1 MTIEEK
7 WQAAKD
13 KAEYAKRFPG
23 MITTWEALAGKTVAQ
38 VLSLK
43 KRPFILLLFADRS
56 FAFAPSLDLDP
67 SDLVPCLEEARPYLE
82 KIYPEAY
89 RTLDELAFK
98 NRELQRRARLEKILG
113 AIQNNLAEIPEL
125 KEELKKFLE
134 KL

>member
-13 KAEYAKRFPG
+13 KAAYAKQFPG
-23 MITTWEALAGKTVAQ
+23 MITTWEALVGKTVAQ
-38 VLSLK
+38 ALPLK
-43 KRPFILLLFADRS
+43 KRPFILLFFSDRS

-67 SDLVPCLEEARPYLE
+67 SDLIPCLEEARPYLE
-82 KIYPEAY
+82 KIYSEAY
-89 RTLDELAFK
+89 KTLDELAFK

-134 KL
+134 RL

>member
-13 KAEYAKRFPG
+13 KAAFAKRFPG
-23 MITTWEALAGKTVAQ
+23 MITTWEALAGKAIDK
-38 VLSLK
+38 VLPLQK
-43 KRPFILLLFADRS
+43 KPFILIFFSDRS

-67 SDLVPCLEEARPYLE
+67 SDLIPCLEEARPHLE
-82 KIYPEAY
+82 KTYPEAY
-89 RTLDELAFK
+89 RTLDELASK

-113 AIQNNLAEIPEL
+113 AIRNNLDEIPEL
-125 KEELKKFLE
+125 KEELKRFLE

>member
-13 KAEYAKRFPG
+13 KAVYAKQFPG
-23 MITTWEALAGKTVAQ
+23 MITTWENLTGKTVTRA
-38 VLSLK
+38 LPLK
-43 KRPFILLLFADRS
+43 KRPFILLLFSDRS
-56 FAFAPSLDLDP
+56 FAFAPSLELDP
-67 SDLVPCLEEARPYLE
+67 SDLIPCLEEARPHLE

-98 NRELQRRARLEKILG
+98 NRALQRRARLEKILG
-113 AIQNNLAEIPEL
+113 AIRNNLAEIPEL

-134 KL
+134 RL

>member
-13 KAEYAKRFPG
+13 KAVYAKQFPG

-38 VLSLK
+38 ALPLK
-43 KRPFILLLFADRS
+43 KRPFILLLFSDRS
-56 FAFAPSLDLDP
+56 FAFAPPLDLDP
-67 SDLVPCLEEARPYLE
+67 SDLIPCLEEARPYLE

-89 RTLDELAFK
+89 RTLAELDFK

-113 AIQNNLAEIPEL
+113 AIRNNLAEIPEL
-125 KEELKKFLE
+125 KDELKKFLE
-134 KL
+134 RL

>member
-13 KAEYAKRFPG
+13 KAQYARQFPG
-23 MITTWEALAGKTVAQ
+23 MVTTWEALTGKTVA
-38 VLSLK
+38 LALPLNK
-43 KRPFILLLFADRS
+43 KPFILLLFSDRS

-67 SDLVPCLEEARPYLE
+67 SDLIPCLEEARPHLQN
-82 KIYPEAY
+82 IYPEAY
-89 RTLDELAFK
+89 KTLDDLALK

-113 AIQNNLAEIPEL
+113 AIRNNLSDIPEL

-134 KL
+134 RL

>member
-13 KAEYAKRFPG
+13 KALYAKQFPG
-23 MITTWEALAGKTVAQ
+23 MVATWEALTGKTIAQ
-38 VLSLK
+38 ALPLNK
-43 KRPFILLLFADRS
+43 KPFILLLFSDRC

-67 SDLVPCLEEARPYLE
+67 SDLIPCLEEARPHLQ

-89 RTLDELAFK
+89 KMLDELAFK

-113 AIQNNLAEIPEL
+113 AISNNLSDIPEL
-125 KEELKKFLE
+125 KDELKKFLE
-134 KL
+134 RL

>member
-13 KAEYAKRFPG
+13 KALYAKKFPG
-23 MITTWEALAGKTVAQ
+23 MITTWEAVAGKSVSRA
-38 VLSLK
+38 LPLIK
-43 KRPFILLLFADRS
+43 KPFVLLLFSDRS

-67 SDLVPCLEEARPYLE
+67 SDLIPCLEEARPHLE

-113 AIQNNLAEIPEL
+113 AIQNNLSDIPEL

-134 KL
+134 RL